1 MIINPQYFTMNQLFA
16 GRMFKIPDY
25 QRSYSW
31 QSKQRAELFDDIR
44 ETILKD
50 TSHFM
55 ATVVGL
61 SNGKKRS
68 IGTIEYSTV
77 EIVDGQQRITTICI
91 LLKALELSLQ
101 SNDKNSKKTKSVL
114 KETLVKGDDFSLLLL
129 QTNHDS
135 SDIFSSYLRSG
146 KFKKPKNMTTA
157 DKCLIDAIS
166 ECEDF
171 VDKFNDQAEKRDLIT
186 VILNRLT
193 IIFHELADESIV
205 YKVFEVLNSRGL
217 EVRWIDKLKSQLMGK
232 IFDLAN
238 EGALESALIE
248 MKTIWANIYRILG
261 LKVSLGD
268 DALKFAGTLVKKNS
282 PSKIMKVDEAVSM
295 LIQEAGDDLGSINNV
310 AKFLEKIVELV
321 VELDNDVRKRGVKRV
336 VHARFVAISAMN
348 RWSNNETDRE
358 LFLEAWERSTFKI
371 FGVGGADARI
381 RVGDYV
387 RLGHEIH
394 AQKLEI
400 SSAKDKI
407 AAIGDSYT
415 LLPETIAAVD
425 DWYNNWREELRY
437 LLARYE
443 ESLAAKAGQKINS
456 NVWKKIWCSDVNK
469 SIEHIM
475 PQSSAHSYIHDL
487 GNLALL
493 PPGENSK
500 YGKKKPAEKSEYYTK
515 TGLMHVVNVGNQI
528 SQEKKWRKREVAQ
541 RSKILKKFVIETWG

>member
-1 MIINPQYFTMNQLFA
+1 MIINPQYVTMNKLFA
-16 GRMFKIPDY
+16 DRMFKIPDY

-61 SNGKKRS
+61 STGRKRS
-68 IGTIEYSTV
+68 IGTVEYSTV
-77 EIVDGQQRITTICI
+77 EVVDGQQRITTICI

-101 SNDKNSKKTKSVL
+101 NKDKDSKKTKNIL

-135 SDIFSSYLRSG
+135 SDIFSSYLRGG
-146 KFKKPKNMTTA
+146 KFKKPRSMTTA
-157 DKCLIDAIS
+157 DKCLIDAIL
-166 ECEDF
+166 ECESF
-171 VDKFNDQAEKRDLIT
+171 VAEFNDQAEKRDLIST
-186 VILNRLT
+186 VLNRLT
-193 IIFHELADESIV
+193 IIFHELSDESIV

-238 EGALESALIE
+238 DGALDSALNE
-248 MKTIWANIYRILG
+248 MKIIWANIYRVLG

-268 DALKFAGTLVKKNS
+268 DALKFAGTLVLNNAS
-282 PSKIMKVDEAVSM
+282 SKIMKVDEAVST
-295 LIQEAGDDLGSINNV
+295 LVEKAGDDLSSINNI

-321 VELDNDVRKRGVKRV
+321 VELDEDVRKRGVKRV

-348 RWSNNETDRE
+348 RWSNSQTDLE
-358 LFLEAWERSTFKI
+358 LFLEAWEKATFKI

-394 AQKLEI
+394 AQKLEVSI
-400 SSAKDKI
+400 ANGKI
-407 AAIGDSYT
+407 AKIGDSFP
-415 LLPETIAAVD
+415 LHPETIAAAD

-443 ESLAAKAGQKINS
+443 EFLAAEVGQKINP
-456 NVWKKIWCSDVNK
+456 NVWKKIWLSDVNK
-469 SIEHIM
+469 TIEHIM

-493 PPGENSK
+493 PPGENSR
-500 YGKKKPAEKSEYYTK
+500 YGKKKPTEKSDDYMK
-515 TGLMHVVNVGNQI
+515 TGLMHVVNVGSQI
-528 SQEKKWRKREVAQ
+528 NTEKKWRKKEVAQ
-541 RSKILKKFVIETWG
+541 RSKVLKSFIVETWG